1 MRQVVQIPE
10 KIVSFLNQQSGQ
22 SFCDAC
28 IQRECM
34 LNSARQVARVTAIL
48 ALSPD
53 YRRVKGECSRCES
66 TKKLA
71 TRAV

>member
-1 MRQVVQIPE
+1 VHLAE
-10 KIVSFLNQQSGQ
+10 KVVSFLNRNQGQ
-22 SFCDAC
+22 SFCDSC
-28 IQRECM
+28 IQHECL

-53 YRRVKGECSRCES
+53 FQRATSECSRCGS
-66 TKKLA
+66 LKKLA

>member
-1 MRQVVQIPE
+1 MRNEVHIPE
-10 KIVSFLNQQSGQ
+10 KVVSFLNRHQGQ

-28 IQRECM
+28 IQREFM
-34 LNSARQVARVTAIL
+34 LNSASQVARVTATL

-53 YRRVKGECSRCES
+53 YQRAKCECGRCGS
-66 TKKLA
+66 TQKLT

>member
-1 MRQVVQIPE
+1 VQIPE
-10 KIVSFLNQQSGQ
+10 KVVSFLNRHQGE

-34 LNSARQVARVTAIL
+34 LNSARQVARVTSVL

-53 YRRVKGECSRCES
+53 YQRSKSACSRCES